1 MPRVSRKFTVAL
13 VVSIACLVLGSSLGD
28 RAHAQVRR
36 PEGVTAEIEAMIAAG
51 VNYLVRTQNPD
62 GSWNNNGG
70 YGSYPVAM
78 TSLAGTALLMTG
90 STPTRGPYSRA
101 IAKAT
106 DFLVRSARPDGL
118 IASPAESG
126 SSMHGH
132 GFALLFLGQ
141 VYGMTEDEDMQRRI
155 RDVLRRGC
163 RLTERSQSR
172 AGGWLYSPDSD
183 GDEGS
188 VTVTQIQGLR
198 SCRNGGIQVNA
209 NTVKRAVRY
218 IERSQNPDGGI
229 RYTMGSGGPS
239 RPPISAAAIATLY
252 NAGEYDSPMVEKCIR
267 YCTHA
272 ITVHG
277 GGAYGHYYY
286 MHLYYAQA
294 KYQRGGHEWTNYY
307 RDIVSQLRGNRSADG
322 SWNGDGVGTTYGTAI
337 ALTIL
342 QLPYAYLPV
351 YQR

>member
-1 MPRVSRKFTVAL
+1 MKRVKAEVVLIAIVLVA
-13 VVSIACLVLGSSLGD
+13 AETGSTY
-28 RAHAQVRR
+28 AQSRR
-36 PEGVTAEIEAMIAAG
+36 PEGVTPEIEAMIRNG
-51 VNYLVRTQNPD
+51 VEYLVRTQNPD

-78 TSLAGTALLMTG
+78 TALAGTALLMTG
-90 STPTRGPYSRA
+90 STPTRGPYARSISRA
-101 IAKAT
+101 T
-106 DFLVRSARPDGL
+106 EFLLRAARPDGL

-126 SSMHGH
+126 NSMHGH

-141 VYGMTEDEDMQRRI
+141 VYGMTDDEELQRRL
-155 RDVLRRGC
+155 RDALRRGC

-172 AGGWLYSPDSD
+172 AGGWLYSPDSN

-198 SCRNGGIQVNA
+198 SARNAGIQVNA
-209 NTVKRAVRY
+209 NTVRRAVRY

-229 RYTMGSGGPS
+229 RYTMGSGGAS
-239 RPPISAAAIATLY
+239 RPPISAAAVATLY
-252 NAGEYDSPMVEKCIR
+252 NAGEYDSPMVDKCMR
-267 YCTHA
+267 YCAHA
-272 ITVHG
+272 ISVHG
-277 GGAYGHYYY
+277 GGGYGHYYY

-294 KYQRGGHEWTNYY
+294 KYQRGGREWATYY
-307 RDIVSQLRGNRSADG
+307 RDIAAQLRSHQVGDG

-342 QLPYAYLPV
+342 QLPYGYVPI